1 MYIYKFMNSLYIM
14 ETEKYYG
21 LNEPDKTTT
30 IDSSN
35 IDYNIPGQTTE
46 NLSLNTTNASILYKA
61 SATSN
66 YIKRDN
72 CPVTFTIKKHNDAIM
87 DSSLCVIEIESW
99 TESSIHKDYVY
110 DLFYTSG
117 TKKQIYLG
125 YEDTNK
131 IFTNKLSSVITTQ
144 VTTLDSDTDGC
155 SAKAYLI
162 QNDNTG
168 APIKYSLNK
177 CTADRIITFSYKNT
191 PIFKINQTYT
201 AENMYYTIYLWE
213 INAPGGLGTFAFF
226 KYDDNNPAEYNKNS
240 NLYKKTKFYTNDIS
254 NTYETALFCYSD
266 DPILLSST
274 VSELMSRGFVE
285 HVQGHDYL
293 ISNQN
298 KYNQLYIRQVTDVNV
313 FSGGTIATDV
323 TTTKATLGMTISIYQ
338 ERTNGMY
345 QTSDRIRFGNIDNTS
360 HVGIYKIKK

>member
-1 MYIYKFMNSLYIM
+1 MNNLYIM

-21 LNEPDKTTT
+21 LNEPDKTTN

-35 IDYNIPGQTTE
+35 IDYKYSDQTTE
-46 NLSLNTTNASILYKA
+46 NPLINNTNTSILYKA

-66 YIKRDN
+66 YIKQDN
-72 CPVTFTIKKHNDAIM
+72 CPATFTIKKHNDAIM
-87 DSSLCVIEIESW
+87 DSSLCVIEIQSW
-99 TESSIHKDYVY
+99 TEGSIHKDYVY
-110 DLFYTSG
+110 DLFYTG

-144 VTTLDSDTDGC
+144 VTTLDSDTIGC

-162 QNDNTG
+162 PNDNTG

-177 CTADRIITFSYKNT
+177 CTANRIITFSYKNR

-201 AENMYYTIYLWE
+201 AENIYYTIYLWE

-240 NLYKKTKFYTNDIS
+240 NLYNKTTFYPNDIS
-254 NTYETALFCYSD
+254 NTYQTALFCYSD
-266 DPILLSST
+266 DPISLSST
-274 VSELMSRGFVE
+274 VSELISGGSVE

-298 KYNQLYIRQVTDVNV
+298 KYNQLYIKQVTDVNV

-345 QTSDRIRFGNIDNTS
+345 QTSDRIRFGNVDNTS

>member
-1 MYIYKFMNSLYIM
+1 MDNLYIM

-21 LNEPDKTTT
+21 LNEPDKTT

-46 NLSLNTTNASILYKA
+46 NPSLNTTNTSILYKA

-66 YIKRDN
+66 YKKLNN
-72 CPVTFTIKKHNDAIM
+72 CPQTFILKDHNDAIT
-87 DSSLCVIEIESW
+87 DSSLLVIEYGFDTGNGIEIMY
-99 TESSIHKDYVY
+99 EYRLEYNGI
-110 DLFYTSG
+110 
-117 TKKQIYLG
+117 KKQVYLG

-131 IFTNKLSSVITTQ
+131 IFTNKLGTIITTQ
-144 VTTLDSDTDGC
+144 VTTLDSDTAGC

-162 QNDNTG
+162 PNDNTG
-168 APIKYSLNK
+168 APIKFSLNT
-177 CTADRIITFSYKNT
+177 CTANRIITFSYKNT

-201 AENMYYTIYLWE
+201 AENIYYTIYLWE
-213 INAPGGLGTFAFF
+213 INAPSGLGTFAFF
-226 KYDDNNPAEYNKNS
+226 KYDDNNPVEYSKNS
-240 NLYKKTKFYTNDIS
+240 NLYDKTNFYSNDIS
-254 NTYETALFCYSD
+254 NTQETALFCYSD
-266 DPILLSST
+266 DPISLSST

-298 KYNQLYIRQVTDVNV
+298 KYNQLYIKQVTDVNV

-345 QTSDRIRFGNIDNTS
+345 QTSDRIRFGNVDNTS

>member
-1 MYIYKFMNSLYIM
+1 M
-14 ETEKYYG
+14 
-21 LNEPDKTTT
+21 
-30 IDSSN
+30 
-35 IDYNIPGQTTE
+35 
-46 NLSLNTTNASILYKA
+46 
-61 SATSN
+61 SN

-87 DSSLCVIEIESW
+87 DSSLCVIEIQSW
-99 TESSIHKDYVY
+99 TEGSIHKDYVY
-110 DLFYTSG
+110 DLFYTYG

-168 APIKYSLNK
+168 APIKFSLNK
-177 CTADRIITFSYKNT
+177 CTANRIITFSYKNT

-201 AENMYYTIYLWE
+201 AENMYYTIYIWE
-213 INAPGGLGTFAFF
+213 INTPSGLGSFAFF
-226 KYDDNNPAEYNKNS
+226 KYDNNNPSKYSKNS
-240 NLYKKTKFYTNDIS
+240 NLYNKTKFYLLYDTSDTNQ
-254 NTYETALFCYSD
+254 TALFCYSD
-266 DPILLSST
+266 DYALLSST
-274 VSELMSRGFVE
+274 VGALIRGGLVE
-285 HVQGHDYL
+285 YVQGHDYL

-298 KYNQLYIRQVTDVNV
+298 KYDQLYIKPVTDVNV
-313 FSGGTIATDV
+313 FIGGTIATDV

-345 QTSDRIRFGNIDNTS
+345 QTSDRIRFDNIDNTS
-360 HVGIYKIKK
+360 HVGVYRIRK

>member
-1 MYIYKFMNSLYIM
+1 M

-21 LNEPDKTTT
+21 LNGPDKTTT

-46 NLSLNTTNASILYKA
+46 NPSLNTTNTSILYKA

-66 YIKRDN
+66 YVKRDN
-72 CPVTFTIKKHNDAIM
+72 CPATFTIKNHNDAIM
-87 DSSLCVIEIESW
+87 DSSLYVIEILTPSENSYD
-99 TESSIHKDYVY
+99 KFYVY
-110 DLFYTSG
+110 DLFYKG
-117 TKKQIYLG
+117 GPKKQIYLG

-155 SAKAYLI
+155 SAKVYLI
-162 QNDNTG
+162 QNDDTG
-168 APIKYSLNK
+168 APIKFSLNK

-213 INAPGGLGTFAFF
+213 INTPGGLGTFAFF
-226 KYDDNNPAEYNKNS
+226 KYDDNNPVEYSKNS

-254 NTYETALFCYSD
+254 NTNQTALFCYSD
-266 DPILLSST
+266 DPISLSST

-285 HVQGHDYL
+285 HVRGHDYL

-298 KYNQLYIRQVTDVNV
+298 KYNQLYIKQVTDVNV

-323 TTTKATLGMTISIYQ
+323 TTTKATFGMTISIYQ

-345 QTSDRIRFGNIDNTS
+345 QTSDRIRFSDVNNTS

>member
-1 MYIYKFMNSLYIM
+1 M

-35 IDYNIPGQTTE
+35 IDYNIPVPTAE
-46 NLSLNTTNASILYKA
+46 NPSLNTTNTSILYKA

-66 YIKRDN
+66 YIKQAY
-72 CPVTFTIKKHNDAIM
+72 CPQTFILEYHNDAIT
-87 DSSLCVIEIESW
+87 DSSLYIIEAESW
-99 TESSIHKDYVY
+99 SESGLHKNYYYNLSNYV
-110 DLFYTSG
+110 G
-117 TKKQIYLG
+117 IKKIYIYLG

-144 VTTLDSDTDGC
+144 VTTLESDTAGC

-162 QNDNTG
+162 PNDNTG
-168 APIKYSLNK
+168 APIKFSLNK

-191 PIFKINQTYT
+191 PIFKINQTY
-201 AENMYYTIYLWE
+201 NMYYTIYLWE
-213 INAPGGLGTFAFF
+213 INAPGGLGNFAFF

-254 NTYETALFCYSD
+254 NTYQTALFCYSD

-274 VSELMSRGFVE
+274 VSELISGGFVE
-285 HVQGHDYL
+285 HVRGHDYL

-298 KYNQLYIRQVTDVNV
+298 KYNQLYIKQVTDVNV
-313 FSGGTIATDV
+313 FSEGTIATDV

-345 QTSDRIRFGNIDNTS
+345 QTSDRIRFGNVDNTS